1 MAQKARPKWEPGQ
14 DYRAGLKALELAQ
27 EFKEQIEPRL
37 PSGLLEG
44 LKEDLDTLA
53 KAGDEGQAKVVE
65 IKGFTGTQDAHSA
78 QALRWSAA
86 VREALKRG
94 GVPADVK
101 KAAGVGSKFTASRV
115 DAVIAAVN
123 SILGAYEKHPDAF
136 RASGILPEDME
147 TGRRLL
153 VSLNAADLVQ
163 ETAKAKRTQSTAA
176 RHSLRKRVEAA
187 VDRIRGAGML
197 HFHAKPAVTARF
209 AALVPGKGGGATKP
223 AEPMQP
229 KEN

>member
-1 MAQKARPKWEPGQ
+1 MPGKAKPKWEPGQ
-14 DYRAGLKALELAQ
+14 DYRSGLKAYELAQ
-27 EFKEQIEPRL
+27 EFKTELEPRL
-37 PSGLLEG
+37 SSGLLQG
-44 LKEDLDTLA
+44 LKEDLEALS

-78 QALRWSAA
+78 QALRWSSA

-94 GVPADVK
+94 GVDADVK
-101 KAAGVGSKFTASRV
+101 KAAGVGSRFTASRV

-123 SILGAYEKHPDAF
+123 SILRAYEKHPDAF
-136 RASGILPEDME
+136 RASGVLPEDIE
-147 TGRRLL
+147 AGKRLL

-163 ETAKAKRTQSTAA
+163 ETAKAKKTQSTAA
-176 RHSLRKRVEAA
+176 RRALRNRVESA

-197 HFHAKPAVTARF
+197 HFHGKPAVAARF

-223 AEPMQP
+223 AEPEAA
-229 KEN
+229 KTN